1 MIKPDILYSA
11 GNTMTN
17 LLGNFD
23 SEKDD
28 LSKRIAA
35 APSIEDVVK
44 LTDRYLTRLHRDMTD
59 VLSLQKSR
67 QAGYLLEILRYAIR
81 TLTAVDKNILM
92 ADLRPWETLGGPVSK
107 RLPVF
112 EKTIPS
118 ALILALLAVL
128 LSIDPIPW
136 IPVLLVIVLLGT
148 EIYRHVF
155 AWRTRALSKRA
166 ATCIPPDEKPQI
178 DAQLKISRVHTFMNC
193 IADALS
199 YADKALIDPTSEKGG
214 SFLEK
219 DPQILKLFQ
228 DLFEARAFHD
238 GEWALKK
245 VNHIQAILWEQ
256 GIVVKEFDPSDATD
270 IASFDIEPGAD
281 PSITQYVTIRPAF
294 LKNGRA
300 LLRGQVAEPFSPAR
314 QPAKGLQHP

>member
-1 MIKPDILYSA
+1 
-11 GNTMTN
+11 MTN
-17 LLGNFD
+17 LLSNFD

-44 LTDRYLTRLHRDMTD
+44 LTDRYLSRLHRDMTE

-81 TLTAVDKNILM
+81 ALTAVDKNIHV
-92 ADLRPWETLGGPVSK
+92 ADFRPWETSGGPVSK
-107 RLPVF
+107 RFPVF
-112 EKTIPS
+112 EKTFPS
-118 ALILALLAVL
+118 ALILALLAGL
-128 LSIDPIPW
+128 LSVDPIPW
-136 IPVLLVIVLLGT
+136 VPVLLGAVLLGT
-148 EIYRHVF
+148 EIYRHVR
-155 AWRTRALSKRA
+155 AWRIQALSKRA
-166 ATCIPPDEKPQI
+166 ATCVLADEKPKI

-270 IASFDIEPGAD
+270 IASFDVEPGAD

-294 LKNGRA
+294 LKNDRVV
-300 LLRGQVAEPFSPAR
+300 LRGQVAEPFFPA
-314 QPAKGLQHP
+314 QHPAK